1 MRDGK
6 YVILTVDDDPDVID
20 GVTMILEANG
30 YIVES
35 AATAEAGLAKYDEC
49 DPDFVLVDMMMETM
63 AAGIDLAKTLKA
75 RGNKP
80 VYLLSSMAD
89 GLSQVT
95 DTASQG
101 LDGLFQKPLDPALLL
116 KTLERRLG

>member
-6 YVILTVDDDPDVID
+6 YVVLTVDDDQDVID

-35 AATAEAGLAKYDEC
+35 ALSAKAGVAAYDAC
-49 DPDFVLVDMMMETM
+49 MPDFVLVDMMMETM

-80 VYLLSSMAD
+80 VYMLSSMAD
-89 GLSQVT
+89 GLSQVADPT
-95 DTASQG
+95 SQG
-101 LDGLFQKPLDPALLL
+101 LDGLFQKPLNPEALLRTL
-116 KTLERRLG
+116 KSRLA